1 MAVPSSIA
9 PATRPRA
16 EDRRRSF
23 SRIALSSGSTATGS
37 RPRRAGREVTVS
49 ANDLALLTPPEMAEA
64 DRLAIAGGVS
74 GETLMECAGAA
85 VAAATAERW
94 SPRPVAVL
102 CGPGNNGGVGF
113 VAARHLA
120 GWRGPGPPP
129 LPCRHP
135 PPPGDAAR
143 RAARRLGAPS

>member
-64 DRLAIAGGVS
+64 DRLAIAAGVS
-74 GETLMECAGAA
+74 GETLMERAGAA
-85 VAAATAERW
+85 VAAALA
-94 SPRPVAVL
+94 A
-102 CGPGNNGGVGF
+102 GGAPAPA
-113 VAARHLA
+113 AARS
-120 GWRGPGPPP
+120 G
-129 LPCRHP
+129 
-135 PPPGDAAR
+135 
-143 RAARRLGAPS
+143 